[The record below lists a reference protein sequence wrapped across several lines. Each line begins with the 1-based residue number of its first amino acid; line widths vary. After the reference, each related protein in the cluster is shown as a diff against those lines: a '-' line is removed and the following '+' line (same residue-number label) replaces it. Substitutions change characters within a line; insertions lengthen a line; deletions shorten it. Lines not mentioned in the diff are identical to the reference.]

1 MQKIPKSI
9 ARIMYY
15 YLPSL
20 FSNRRLEKFAKY
32 VFEMKPTHRISSG
45 NDTAKMSKTAARI
58 VLS

>member
-1 MQKIPKSI
+1 MQKI

>member
-1 MQKIPKSI
+1 MQKI
-9 ARIMYY
+9 ARIMYNCIS
-15 YLPSL
+15 SL